1 MGAKVRTE
9 EAIREGGKER
19 ARMKLVSMEKE
30 RGVRDGVLGPRGMS
44 GANNAGMRSTSAN
57 DNSFGPMHHI
67 PHLNQPSIQ

>member
-1 MGAKVRTE
+1 
-9 EAIREGGKER
+9 
-19 ARMKLVSMEKE
+19 MKLVSMEKE